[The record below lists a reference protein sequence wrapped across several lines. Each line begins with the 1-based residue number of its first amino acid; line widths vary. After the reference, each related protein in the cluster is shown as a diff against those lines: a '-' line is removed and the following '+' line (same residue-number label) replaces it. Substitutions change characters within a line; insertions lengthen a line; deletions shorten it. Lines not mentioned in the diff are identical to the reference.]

1 MVSYC
6 DDHYLLNDSENRKTN
21 DLFLEKKGTSDILSL
36 SLSRLS
42 VCLFCF
48 FLKYEEP
55 ILGPVVF
62 PREHIIAN
70 LLCSAF
76 F

>member
-1 MVSYC
+1 MILKIEKQMTY
-6 DDHYLLNDSENRKTN
+6 
-21 DLFLEKKGTSDILSL
+21 FLKRMAHQIFSLSL
-36 SLSRLS
+36 SLSLS
-42 VCLFCF
+42 FVCLFVL

-62 PREHIIAN
+62 LREHIIAN
-70 LLCSAF
+70 LLCGTF

>member
-36 SLSRLS
+36 SLLF
-42 VCLFCF
+42 VCLFVL

-62 PREHIIAN
+62 LREHIIAN
-70 LLCSAF
+70 LLCGTF